1 MCKVGV
7 ILVPLSQAVGSK
19 ALCTVANIQE
29 KLSIQL
35 DAPGAATLSGLSF
48 PSWDI
53 LPRILS
59 LAPSLYI
66 CQLHVE

>member
-1 MCKVGV
+1 MCKMGV

-35 DAPGAATLSGLSF
+35 DAPGGLSF